1 MRRLVWSESALADF
15 AQAISFIADRDP
27 SAARLVAE
35 RVDTAGRRLAEM
47 PVGRPGRVLG
57 TYEKPVLR
65 TPYIIAYAMSGHT
78 VTILRVIHGSREWP
92 EGEWPE

>member
-15 AQAISFIADRDP
+15 VQAISFIAGQDATAP
-27 SAARLVAE
+27 RLVAE
-35 RVDTAGRRLAEM
+35 RIDAAGRQLAEM
-47 PVGRPGRVLG
+47 PIGRPGRVLG

-65 TPYIIAYAMSGHT
+65 TPYIIAYAVSERT
-78 VTILRVIHGSREWP
+78 VTVLRVIHGSRDWP